1 MSIQILYEV
10 FRTRFEGRKLPSE
23 EAVKHTRAIGDLVYT
38 ERVPGRM
45 PGRGVWAA
53 MLMRE
58 DGETYVIPVLD
69 RAQIRK
75 IRGGILI
82 SGIEVVP
89 RGRSMKN
96 IRSDNYPQTWWCR
109 PVVINNS
116 GFADVDLG
124 TPAAAR
130 EEARQRG
137 ELERTAEAMKVAKTI
152 SNRPMRR
159 MPYDPRTASGNSP
172 GYF

>member
-1 MSIQILYEV
+1 MKNRIQYEV

-23 EAVKHTRAIGDLVYT
+23 EAVKHTCTIGDLVYT
-38 ERVPGRM
+38 ERIPGPR
-45 PGRGVWAA
+45 PGLGIWIA
-53 MLMRE
+53 MLLRD
-58 DGETYVIPVLD
+58 DGETYILPVLD
-69 RAQIRK
+69 RARIRK

-82 SGIEVVP
+82 SGIEIVP
-89 RGRSMKN
+89 RGRGMKN

-109 PVVINNS
+109 PIALNNS

-124 TPAAAR
+124 TPAVAR

-137 ELERTAEAMKVAKTI
+137 ELERSAEALKIAKTI

-159 MPYDPRTASGNSP
+159 MPYDPATASGHYL
-172 GYF
+172 GHF